1 MRRTT
6 LVLAAIVSF
15 SLWAMASPASAE
27 GDPVVEAARAVLA
40 GASGDA
46 RAKAEEVLRADPAA
60 ALRAFLSATTKRSAG
75 GELVAPTA
83 VPERRVPL
91 PRPRVSGPKG
101 GADTSADDVVQVFD
115 VRDLTQGRMT
125 AETLAARLRAVV
137 GERLTVAVTESG
149 ALVARAPAAA
159 QQAMRDFLD
168 SLRRDTATIY
178 QVDARLVVAPMTA
191 TVGTQVMRTRPG
203 HVVDVDDPLARLEGW
218 VRGGDVTILASP
230 RIACLD
236 GQTASMEIGRQ
247 ISYVADFDVE
257 VGMGEF
263 ICDPVIEV
271 VWDGLAAKFTA
282 WSTEASGM
290 EDGGIHVGLNV
301 VISDVEE
308 PMGTFT
314 TTLGAGTSPV
324 TIQIPSFVKT
334 EFSRLIVVED
344 GESTLVRLADG
355 PDTRRLLLLTVRRID
370 VAAGAEDEDR

>member
-15 SLWAMASPASAE
+15 SLWAMASPAPAE
-27 GDPVVEAARAVLA
+27 EDPVVEAARAVLA

-46 RAKAEEVLRADPAA
+46 RAKAEELLRADPGA
-60 ALRAFLSATTKRSAG
+60 ALRAFLSAAPKGSAG

-83 VPERRVPL
+83 VPERRVAL
-91 PRPRVSGPKG
+91 PSSKG
-101 GADTSADDVVQVFD
+101 GAHSSADDVVQVFD

-168 SLRRDTATIY
+168 SLRRDTSTIY
-178 QVDARLVVAPMTA
+178 QVDVRLVVAPMTA

-203 HVVDVDDPLARLEGW
+203 HVVDVDDPLARLEEW
-218 VRGGDVTILASP
+218 VRGGDVSILASP

-247 ISYVADFDVE
+247 ISYVADFDIE
-257 VGMGEF
+257 VTQGDF

-271 VWDGLAAKFTA
+271 VWDGLSAKFTA
-282 WSTEASGM
+282 WSAETDDI
-290 EDGGIHVGLNV
+290 EDRGIHVGLNV
-301 VISDVEE
+301 AISDVEG

-355 PDTRRLLLLTVRRID
+355 PDSRRLLLLTVRRVD
-370 VAAGAEDEDR
+370 LATGAEDEDR